1 MGPPIGGGGGP
12 CCSAIIGGGPGG
24 SGGPG
29 GPALMIQAKA
39 IAAMVPAA
47 PISAPA
53 TPTPTTIGVEWRRGS
68 RGGWA
73 AGGGAGGWVSMSS
86 FVVMAPEGRSWN

>member
-53 TPTPTTIGVEWRRGS
+53 TPTPTTTPVEWRRGS
-68 RGGWA
+68 LGGRA
-73 AGGGAGGWVSMSS
+73 AGGTGVWASMSS
-86 FVVMAPEGRSWN
+86 FVVMAPDGRSRN